1 MPSFP
6 LTYLFDFLI
15 AFAGAAAV
23 YAYWVANRRRIAA
36 ETIGRAE
43 EQSRTLLR
51 EAHPDHGGVAD
62 DAAQRIADLSE
73 ARRILLA
80 R

>member
-1 MPSFP
+1 VQRRFR
-6 LTYLFDFLI
+6 
-15 AFAGAAAV
+15 AA
-23 YAYWVANRRRIAA
+23 
-36 ETIGRAE
+36 
-43 EQSRTLLR
+43 LR
-51 EAHPDHGGVAD
+51 DAHPDHGGVVD